1 MNKSQIAENQISEE
15 TRIQVIR
22 NIIPYE
28 GVRMVFDELCK
39 IVESSEKEGTKIISH
54 VEITQNFV
62 PARVFLNAD
71 ELSNQT
77 LFKIGRADV
86 RAHFGLPAIR
96 FALVKGFLTFQ
107 IDSMAKNE
115 DGKDIDIHGET
126 IPS

>member
-1 MNKSQIAENQISEE
+1 MNKICSQITEE

-54 VEITQNFV
+54 VEIKKEFV
-62 PARVFLNAD
+62 PATVVLSATS
-71 ELSNQT
+71 LSNAT
-77 LFKIGRADV
+77 LYKIGKAEIK
-86 RAHFGLPAIR
+86 AHFGIPAIR
-96 FALVKGFLTFQ
+96 FNLVKGFLTFQ
-107 IDSMAKNE
+107 IDSMAKNQ
-115 DGKDIDIHGET
+115 DGKDIDIHGGV